1 MHIAIIG
8 AGITGLMS
16 ALELLEQGCSVT
28 LFDQQAAGQAAS
40 WAGGGILS
48 PMYPWRYPAAV
59 NALARHAK
67 PLYQDWNQKLQPFTG
82 IDFQI
87 HETGMLIFDESDF
100 EIGLSYAKTHQ
111 EPQQQAKL
119 LDQAK
124 LQQIN
129 PKVDN
134 SKFKQAIY
142 FSELANIRNP
152 RLLQSIIRYLKQH
165 PRVTWHE
172 DCKITRLN
180 IQQGRANSI
189 SDEHGR
195 LFQADQYVFTTGAW
209 SQYWSQQLGL
219 EIPVQPVQGQM
230 LLFKTP
236 ENWLPTMCMNKVM
249 YLIPRPDGHVLCGS
263 SMRQVGF
270 DTSPSSEIRQDIL
283 QACIEMVPELAD
295 FPLVKQWAGLRPSS
309 PDGIPYIGKIPKLQN
324 AWANFGHFRN
334 GLCMGPASGKLLAQL
349 ILEQTPIVD
358 PVPYDPVRL
367 LESSHLVL

>member
-1 MHIAIIG
+1 MHIAIVG
-8 AGITGLMS
+8 AGITCLMS

-67 PLYQDWNQKLQPFTG
+67 PMYQDWNQKLQPFTG

-87 HETGMLIFDESDF
+87 HETGMLIFDEADF
-100 EIGLSYAKTHQ
+100 EIGLSYAAIHQ

-129 PKVDN
+129 PRIN
-134 SKFKQAIY
+134 QSKFKQAIY
-142 FSELANIRNP
+142 FPELANIRNP
-152 RLLQSIIRYLKQH
+152 RLLQSLISYLKQH
-165 PRVTWHE
+165 PRVTWQE
-172 DCKITRLN
+172 NCKITRLN
-180 IQQGRANSI
+180 IQQSCVKSI
-189 SDEHGR
+189 VDKNGQV
-195 LFQADQYVFTTGAW
+195 FQADQFVIATGAW

-249 YLIPRPDGHVLCGS
+249 YLIPRPDGHVVCGS

-270 DTSPSSEIRQDIL
+270 DTSPSAEIRQDIL
-283 QACIEMVPELAD
+283 QACIGMVPELAN

-309 PDGIPYIGKIPKLQN
+309 PDGIPYIGKIPKLHN

-349 ILEQTPIVD
+349 ILEQSPIVD
-358 PVPYDPVRL
+358 PQPYDPVRL
-367 LESSHLVL
+367 LESSRLVL